1 MNLVIVESPAK
12 AKTIN
17 KYLGDDYI
25 VLASYGHIRDLPSKN
40 GSVDPENDFKM
51 EWEVDSFSKKYLKD
65 ITDAAKNSSKIIL
78 ATDPDREGEAIAW
91 HVKEYLNEKK
101 LIKDKHVE
109 RVVFN
114 EITKKAVINGI
125 ENPRQIEPLLVDA
138 YMARRALDYLVGF
151 NISPILWTKL
161 PGSKS
166 AGRVQ
171 SVALKLITEREHEI
185 ELFNPQE
192 FWTLSVKFTD
202 NNKNQ
207 LLSSITQLDGSK
219 IEKFSFKD
227 KAEIDKAIKD
237 FKSKKFIIT
246 DISSKVVNRNP
257 LGPFTTSTLQQV
269 ASGKLGFGASRTMQ
283 IAQKLYQG
291 IEIEGETIGLITY
304 MRTDGTNLSSDAI
317 DSFRSYI
324 KNEFGKEYLPETSI
338 NYTGKKAKNAQEA
351 HEAIRPTDIM
361 RTPDIIKKYLS
372 PDQNKLYDLIWCRAL
387 SSQMETAKFDRNTIT
402 ISTEDNQ
409 TKCKASGSVIKFDG
423 FLKILKDN
431 KKDEDEEILPK
442 MTKGPVNIEAL
453 LDEQHFTQPPPRYS
467 EASLVKKL
475 EELGIGRPS
484 TYASIIS
491 VISTRGYAE
500 AINKRFHPTDRG
512 KLISAFLE
520 KLFSKYVDYNFT
532 ASLENQL
539 DEITTGKE
547 GWLKVL
553 EMFWKDFNQ
562 NVSAVKEK
570 RTREVLDLLNE
581 SLGSLI
587 FERGKDG
594 NVDRNCKLCDTGS
607 LSLKN
612 SFRGG
617 AFIGCS
623 NYPDCKFTRPLSK
636 AKAAAQSQLAEPK
649 FIGKHD
655 NGNDMFLKNGR
666 FGPYIQY
673 EKNEEIAEKI
683 IESKKKKKKK
693 KKNDKPDNNFK
704 NVSIP
709 KGVTLES
716 VDLDRAKFLCSL
728 PKILG
733 INPENQKDIILNSG
747 RFGPYLKCENKSARI
762 ENVEEIFSIGLNRAI
777 SLIAEAKPGRMS
789 SSIIKDLGEHP
800 EDKKPVRIMKGQY
813 GPYIKY
819 KSLNATIPEEKD
831 PLEINMEEALI
842 LIEKR
847 KEYDKTKKIKNEEK
861 NEKINNIDYVFKYSF
876 MFIY

>member
-17 KYLGDDYI
+17 KYLGDKYK

-40 GSVDPENDFKM
+40 GSVDPDQDFKM
-51 EWEVDSFSKKYLKD
+51 EWEVDSFSKKYLKE
-65 ITDAAKNSSKIIL
+65 ITDAAKESSKIIL

-101 LIKDKHVE
+101 LLKDKEIE

-114 EITKKAVINGI
+114 EITKKAVIHGI

-185 ELFNPQE
+185 ESFKPEE
-192 FWTLSVKFTD
+192 FWTLSVKFVDKKKQNITA
-202 NNKNQ
+202 
-207 LLSSITQLDGSK
+207 SITQLDNNK
-219 IEKFSFKD
+219 IEKFSFKN
-227 KAEIDKAIKD
+227 KEEINKAISNIKN
-237 FKSKKFIIT
+237 KKFQIS

-257 LGPFTTSTLQQV
+257 SGPFTTSTLQQT
-269 ASGKLGFGASRTMQ
+269 ASSRLGFGASRTMQ

-291 IEIEGETIGLITY
+291 IDIEGETIGLITY
-304 MRTDGTNLSSDAI
+304 MRTDGTNLSADAVT
-317 DSFRSYI
+317 SFRNYI
-324 KNEFGKEYLPETSI
+324 QNDLGKEYLPQNPL
-338 NYTGKKAKNAQEA
+338 NYSGKKAKNAQEA
-351 HEAIRPTDIM
+351 HEAIRPTDIT
-361 RTPDIIKKYLS
+361 RTPEIIKKYLS
-372 PDQNKLYDLIWCRAL
+372 SDQNKLYDLIWSRAL
-387 SSQMETAKFDRNTIT
+387 SSQMESAKFDRNTIT
-402 ISTEDNQ
+402 ITSENNDTI
-409 TKCKASGSVIKFDG
+409 CKASGSVLKFDG
-423 FLKILKDN
+423 FLKIYKNINKDD
-431 KKDEDEEILPK
+431 DESILPE
-442 MTKGPVNIEAL
+442 MSKGPINIEAL
-453 LDEQHFTQPPPRYS
+453 LDEQHYTQPPPRYS

-491 VISTRGYAE
+491 TIANRGYAE
-500 AINKRFHPTDRG
+500 ILNKRFFPTDRG

-520 KLFSKYVDYNFT
+520 KLFSRYVDYNFT
-532 ASLENQL
+532 AGLEDQL
-539 DEITTGKE
+539 DEITSGKE
-547 GWLKVL
+547 SWIKVL
-553 EMFWKDFNQ
+553 ELFWKDFNN
-562 NVSAVKEK
+562 NVSEVKEK

-581 SLGSLI
+581 SLGSLV
-587 FERGKDG
+587 FDKDKEG
-594 NVDRNCKLCDTGS
+594 NIVRKCQLCDSGT

-623 NYPDCKFTRPLSK
+623 NYPECKFTRPLSK
-636 AKAAAQSQLAEPK
+636 AKAAAQAQLAEPK
-649 FIGKHD
+649 LIGKHE
-655 NGNDMFLKNGR
+655 NGNDIYLKNGR
-666 FGPYIQY
+666 FGPYLQY
-673 EKNEEIAEKI
+673 EINPDDLKVEKTP
-683 IESKKKKKKK
+683 KKKKKTKK
-693 KKNDKPDNNFK
+693 SKSDVNELLK

-709 KGVTLES
+709 KGLELENI
-716 VDLDRAKFLCSL
+716 DLEKAKFLCSL
-728 PKILG
+728 PKSLG
-733 INPENQKDIILNSG
+733 INPDNQKEITLNTG
-747 RFGPYLKCENKSARI
+747 RFGPYLKCENKSARL
-762 ENVEEIFSIGLNRAI
+762 ENIEEIFSIGLNRAI
-777 SLIAEAKPGRMS
+777 TMIAEAKPGRIS
-789 SSIIKDLGEHP
+789 SSMIKDLGEHP

-831 PLEINMEEALI
+831 PVELTMEEALI

-847 KEYDKTKKIKNEEK
+847 REYDRNKRKSKK
-861 NEKINNIDYVFKYSF
+861 
-876 MFIY
+876 

>member
-17 KYLGDDYI
+17 KYLGKEYI

-40 GSVDPENDFKM
+40 GSVDPDNNFKM
-51 EWEVDSFSKKYLKD
+51 IWEIDSFSKKYLKE
-65 ITDAAKNSSKIIL
+65 ITEAAKGSSKIIL

-91 HVKEYLNEKK
+91 HVKEFLNEKK
-101 LIKDKHVE
+101 ILKGKSVE

-114 EITKKAVINGI
+114 EITKKAVVNGI
-125 ENPRQIEPLLVDA
+125 DNPRQIEPLLVNA

-185 ELFNPQE
+185 ELFKPRE
-192 FWTLSVKFTD
+192 FWSLNVKFND
-202 NNKNQ
+202 KNNNIIVANINQ
-207 LLSSITQLDGSK
+207 LNGKK
-219 IEKFSFKD
+219 IEKFSFQNKLEVN
-227 KAEIDKAIKD
+227 KAVDEIKN
-237 FKSKKFIIT
+237 KKFN
-246 DISSKVVNRNP
+246 ISNISTKIVKRHP
-257 LGPFTTSTLQQV
+257 PGPFTTSTLQQV
-269 ASGKLGFGASRTMQ
+269 SSGKLSFGASRTMQ
-283 IAQKLYQG
+283 IAQRLYQG

-304 MRTDGTNLSSDAI
+304 IRTDGTNISADAVTT
-317 DSFRSYI
+317 FRNYTGD
-324 KNEFGKEYLPETSI
+324 NFGENYLPEKPL
-338 NYTGKKAKNAQEA
+338 NYSGKKAKNAQEA
-351 HEAIRPTDIM
+351 HEAIRPTDII
-361 RTPDIIKKYLS
+361 RSPNNIKKYLS
-372 PDQNKLYDLIWCRAL
+372 ADQYKLYNLIWCRAL
-387 SSQMETAKFDRNTIT
+387 SSQMESAKFDRNTIT
-402 ISTEDNQ
+402 INSDDNN
-409 TKCKASGSVIKFDG
+409 TILKVSGSIIKFDG
-423 FLKILKDN
+423 FLKLY
-431 KKDEDEEILPK
+431 KDEKEDDKDKILPE
-442 MTKGPVNIEAL
+442 MSIGSIFINDFI
-453 LDEQHFTQPPPRYS
+453 DEQHFTQPPPRYS

-500 AINKRFHPTDRG
+500 TVNKRFYPTDRG

-532 ASLENQL
+532 ASLEDQL
-539 DEITTGKE
+539 DNITSGKE
-547 GWLKVL
+547 SWIDVL
-553 EMFWKDFNQ
+553 NEFWKDFNE
-562 NVSAVKEK
+562 NVSSVKEK
-570 RTREVLDLLNE
+570 RTREVLDLLND
-581 SLGSLI
+581 SLGNLV
-587 FERGKDG
+587 FESDKDG
-594 NVDRNCKLCDTGS
+594 NIDRKCKLCNEGL

-636 AKAAAQSQLAEPK
+636 VKAAQQANLAEPK
-649 FIGKHD
+649 LIGKHD
-655 NGNDMFLKNGR
+655 NGNDLFLKNGR

-673 EKNEEIAEKI
+673 EKIEEIKVE
-683 IESKKKKKKK
+683 EPKKKSRKRKVKE
-693 KKNDKPDNNFK
+693 NNNIK

-709 KGVTLES
+709 KGIS
-716 VDLDRAKFLCSL
+716 IDSIDLNKAKFLCSL
-728 PKILG
+728 PKSLG
-733 INPENQKDIILNSG
+733 INPDNNKEILLNSG
-747 RFGPYLKCENKSARI
+747 RFGPYLKCENKSARL

-777 SLIAEAKPGRMS
+777 TLIAEAKPGRMS
-789 SSIIKDLGEHP
+789 SSIIKELGEHP

-831 PLEINMEEALI
+831 PIEITMEEALI

-847 KEYDKTKKIKNEEK
+847 KEYDKSKKKK
-861 NEKINNIDYVFKYSF
+861 GRK
-876 MFIY
+876 

>member
-17 KYLGDDYI
+17 KYLGDNYK

-40 GSVDPENDFKM
+40 GSVDPEKDFKM
-51 EWEVDSFSKKYLKD
+51 EWEVDSFSKKYLKE
-65 ITDAAKNSSKIIL
+65 ITDAAKDSSKIIL

-101 LIKDKHVE
+101 LLKDKEIE

-114 EITKKAVINGI
+114 EITKKAVIHGI

-185 ELFNPQE
+185 ESFNPEE
-192 FWTLSVKFTD
+192 FWTLSVKFAND
-202 NNKNQ
+202 NNQ
-207 LLSSITQLDGSK
+207 YITASITQLDNNK
-219 IEKFSFKD
+219 IEKFSFKN
-227 KAEIDKAIKD
+227 KEEINNAISIINKQN
-237 FKSKKFIIT
+237 FSIT
-246 DISSKVVNRNP
+246 DISSKIVSRNP
-257 LGPFTTSTLQQV
+257 SGPFTTSTLQQT
-269 ASGKLGFGASRTMQ
+269 ASSRLGFGASRTMQ

-291 IEIEGETIGLITY
+291 IEIDGETIGLITY
-304 MRTDGTNLSSDAI
+304 MRTDGTNLSKDAI
-317 DSFRSYI
+317 STFRNYI
-324 KNEFGKEYLPETSI
+324 KENIGNEYLPENSL
-338 NYTGKKAKNAQEA
+338 NYSGKKAKNAQEA
-351 HEAIRPTDIM
+351 HEAIRPTDII
-361 RTPDIIKKYLS
+361 RTPQSVKKYLS
-372 PDQNKLYDLIWCRAL
+372 TDQNKLYDLIWSRAL

-402 ISTEDNQ
+402 ITSNNNETI
-409 TKCKASGSVIKFDG
+409 CRASGSVLKFDG
-423 FLKILKDN
+423 FLKIYSTPNKDD
-431 KKDEDEEILPK
+431 DENILPK
-442 MTKGPVNIEAL
+442 MSKGLVKVESLI
-453 LDEQHFTQPPPRYS
+453 DEQHYTQPPPRYS

-491 VISTRGYAE
+491 TVANRGYAE
-500 AINKRFHPTDRG
+500 ILNKRFFPTDRG

-532 ASLENQL
+532 AGLEDQL

-547 GWLKVL
+547 TWIKVL
-553 EMFWKDFNQ
+553 ELFWKDFNN
-562 NVSAVKEK
+562 NVAEVKEK

-581 SLGSLI
+581 SLCDLI
-587 FERGKDG
+587 FDKDKDG
-594 NVDRNCKLCDTGS
+594 SIVRKCQICSSGT

-623 NYPDCKFTRPLSK
+623 NYPECKFTRPLSK
-636 AKAAAQSQLAEPK
+636 AKAAAQAQLAEPK
-649 FIGKHD
+649 FIGKHE
-655 NGNDMFLKNGR
+655 NGNDIYLKNGR
-666 FGPYIQY
+666 FGPYLQY
-673 EKNEEIAEKI
+673 ERILNDEEIEKT
-683 IESKKKKKKK
+683 KKKRKKV
-693 KKNDKPDNNFK
+693 KKNKSDVSELLK
-704 NVSIP
+704 NISIP
-709 KGVTLES
+709 KGLELKNI
-716 VDLDRAKFLCSL
+716 DLNKAQFLCSL
-728 PKILG
+728 PKSLG
-733 INPENQKDIILNSG
+733 INPENQKEITLNTG

-762 ENVEEIFSIGLNRAI
+762 ENIEEIFSIGLNRAI
-777 SLIAEAKPGRMS
+777 TLIAEAKPGRMS

-800 EDKKPVRIMKGQY
+800 EDKKPVRVMKGQY

-831 PLEINMEEALI
+831 PTELTMEEALI

-847 KEYDKTKKIKNEEK
+847 KEYDKSKKNKK
-861 NEKINNIDYVFKYSF
+861 KKK
-876 MFIY
+876 

>member
-17 KYLGDDYI
+17 KYLGDNYK

-40 GSVDPENDFKM
+40 GSVDPDQDFKM
-51 EWEVDSFSKKYLKD
+51 EWEIDSFSKKYLKE
-65 ITDAAKNSSKIIL
+65 ITDAAKDSSKIIL

-101 LIKDKHVE
+101 LLKDKEIE

-114 EITKKAVINGI
+114 EITKKAVIHGI

-185 ELFNPQE
+185 ESFKPEE
-192 FWTLSVKFTD
+192 FWTLSVKFRDEKNQNILASISQLD
-202 NNKNQ
+202 NNKV
-207 LLSSITQLDGSK
+207 
-219 IEKFSFKD
+219 EKFSFRNKD
-227 KAEIDKAIKD
+227 EINKAI
-237 FKSKKFIIT
+237 SSINQKKFNIT

-257 LGPFTTSTLQQV
+257 SGPFTTSTLQQT
-269 ASGKLGFGASRTMQ
+269 ASSRLGFGASRTMQ

-291 IEIEGETIGLITY
+291 VDIEGETIGLITY
-304 MRTDGTNLSSDAI
+304 MRTDGTNLSKDAVVA
-317 DSFRSYI
+317 FRDYI
-324 KNEFGKEYLPETSI
+324 KKEIGNEYLPESAL
-338 NYTGKKAKNAQEA
+338 NYSGKKAKNAQEA
-351 HEAIRPTDIM
+351 HEAIRPTDII
-361 RTPDIIKKYLS
+361 RTPQSVKKYLS
-372 PDQNKLYDLIWCRAL
+372 TDQNKLYDLIWSRAL
-387 SSQMETAKFDRNTIT
+387 SSQMQSAKFDRNTIT
-402 ISTEDNQ
+402 ITSNNNDTV
-409 TKCKASGSVIKFDG
+409 CKASGSVLKFDG
-423 FLKILKDN
+423 FLKIYNNQGKDD
-431 KKDEDEEILPK
+431 DENILPSVS
-442 MTKGPVNIEAL
+442 KGLVNIESL
-453 LDEQHFTQPPPRYS
+453 IDEQHFTQPPPRYS

-491 VISTRGYAE
+491 TIANRGYAE
-500 AINKRFHPTDRG
+500 ILNKRFFPTDRG

-532 ASLENQL
+532 AGLEDQL

-547 GWLKVL
+547 SWIKVL
-553 EMFWKDFNQ
+553 ELFWKDFNN
-562 NVSAVKEK
+562 NVSEVKEK
-570 RTREVLDLLNE
+570 RTREVLDLLND
-581 SLGSLI
+581 SLGDLV
-587 FERGKDG
+587 FDKDDKG
-594 NVDRNCKLCDTGS
+594 NIVRKCQLCNSGT

-623 NYPDCKFTRPLSK
+623 NYPECKFTRPLSK
-636 AKAAAQSQLAEPK
+636 AKAAAQAQLAEPK
-649 FIGKHD
+649 FIGKHE
-655 NGNDMFLKNGR
+655 NGNDIYLKNGR
-666 FGPYIQY
+666 FGPYLQY
-673 EKNEEIAEKI
+673 EKIPEDIEVEKTP
-683 IESKKKKKKK
+683 KKKRKTKKPKSDV
-693 KKNDKPDNNFK
+693 NELLK

-709 KGVTLES
+709 KGLELDS
-716 VDLDRAKFLCSL
+716 IDLEKAQFLCSL
-728 PKILG
+728 PKSLG
-733 INPENQKDIILNSG
+733 INPDNQKEITLNTG

-762 ENVEEIFSIGLNRAI
+762 ENIEEIFSIGLNRAVT
-777 SLIAEAKPGRMS
+777 LIAEAKPGRMS
-789 SSIIKDLGEHP
+789 SSMIKDLGEHP

-831 PLEINMEEALI
+831 PTELTMEEALI

-847 KEYDKTKKIKNEEK
+847 REYDKTKKKK
-861 NEKINNIDYVFKYSF
+861 KKK
-876 MFIY
+876 

>member
-17 KYLGDDYI
+17 KYLGDNYI

-40 GSVDPENDFKM
+40 GSVDPEQNFKM
-51 EWEVDSFSKKYLKD
+51 EWEVDSFSKKYLKE
-65 ITDAAKNSSKIIL
+65 ITDAAKESSKIIL

-101 LIKDKHVE
+101 LLKDKEIE

-114 EITKKAVINGI
+114 EITKKAVIHGI

-171 SVALKLITEREHEI
+171 SVALKLITEREHSI
-185 ELFNPQE
+185 ESFNPDE

-202 NNKNQ
+202 KNKQ
-207 LLSSITQLDGSK
+207 HITASISQLDGNK
-219 IEKFSFKD
+219 IEKFSFKNKED
-227 KAEIDKAIKD
+227 IDKAILNIKNKQ
-237 FKSKKFIIT
+237 FGIT
-246 DISSKVVNRNP
+246 DISSKVISRNP
-257 LGPFTTSTLQQV
+257 SGPFTTSTLQQT
-269 ASGKLGFGASRTMQ
+269 ASSRLGFGASRTMQ

-291 IEIEGETIGLITY
+291 IDIEGETIGLITY
-304 MRTDGTNLSSDAI
+304 MRTDGTNLSKDAV

-324 KNEFGKEYLPETSI
+324 EKDLGKEYLPDEAL
-338 NYTGKKAKNAQEA
+338 NYSGKKAKNAQEA
-351 HEAIRPTDIM
+351 HEAIRPTDII
-361 RTPDIIKKYLS
+361 RTPQSIKKYLS
-372 PDQNKLYDLIWCRAL
+372 PDQNKMYDLIWSRAL
-387 SSQMETAKFDRNTIT
+387 SSQMASAKFDRNTIT
-402 ISTEDNQ
+402 ITSDDNE
-409 TKCKASGSVIKFDG
+409 TICKTSGSVLKFDG
-423 FLKILKDN
+423 FLKIYNTPNKDD
-431 KKDEDEEILPK
+431 DEGILPE
-442 MTKGPVNIEAL
+442 MAKGPINIEAL

-491 VISTRGYAE
+491 TIANRGYAE
-500 AINKRFHPTDRG
+500 ILNKRFFPTDRG

-532 ASLENQL
+532 AGLEDQL

-547 GWLKVL
+547 SWIKVL
-553 EMFWKDFNQ
+553 EMFWKDFNN
-562 NVSAVKEK
+562 NVSEVKEK
-570 RTREVLDLLNE
+570 RTREVLDLLND
-581 SLGSLI
+581 SLGDLV
-587 FERGKDG
+587 FDKDNDG
-594 NVDRNCKLCDTGS
+594 NVVRKCQLCSSGT

-636 AKAAAQSQLAEPK
+636 AKAAAQAQLAEPK
-649 FIGKHD
+649 FIGKHN
-655 NGNDMFLKNGR
+655 NGNDIFLKNGR
-666 FGPYIQY
+666 FGPYLQY
-673 EKNEEIAEKI
+673 EKILEEIEIEKTA
-683 IESKKKKKKK
+683 KKKRKTKKTKSDV
-693 KKNDKPDNNFK
+693 NELLK

-709 KGVTLES
+709 KGLELDS
-716 VDLDRAKFLCSL
+716 IDLEKAQFLCSL

-733 INPENQKDIILNSG
+733 INPENQKDITLNTG

-762 ENVEEIFSIGLNRAI
+762 ENIEEIFSIGLNRAI
-777 SLIAEAKPGRMS
+777 TLIAEAKPGRMS

-800 EDKKPVRIMKGQY
+800 EDKKPVRVMKGQY

-831 PLEINMEEALI
+831 PTELTMEEALI

-847 KEYDKTKKIKNEEK
+847 KEYDKSKKSKK
-861 NEKINNIDYVFKYSF
+861 RKLK
-876 MFIY
+876 

>member
-17 KYLGDDYI
+17 KYLGDNYT

-40 GSVDPENDFKM
+40 GSVDPNNGFQMK
-51 EWEVDSFSKKYLKD
+51 WEVDSFSRKYLKE
-65 ITDAAKNSSKIIL
+65 IADAAKDSTKIIL

-101 LIKDKHVE
+101 LLKDKEIE

-114 EITKKAVINGI
+114 EITKKAVIHGI

-185 ELFNPQE
+185 ESFKPEE
-192 FWTLSVKFTD
+192 FWTLSVKFIDEKNQSITASISQLD
-202 NNKNQ
+202 NN
-207 LLSSITQLDGSK
+207 K
-219 IEKFSFKD
+219 IEKFSFRNKD
-227 KAEIDKAIKD
+227 EINKGILNINK
-237 FKSKKFIIT
+237 KKFSIT

-257 LGPFTTSTLQQV
+257 SGPFTTSTLQQT
-269 ASGKLGFGASRTMQ
+269 ASSRLGFGASRTMQ

-304 MRTDGTNLSSDAI
+304 MRTDGTNLSKDAI
-317 DSFRSYI
+317 SDFRRYI
-324 KNEFGKEYLPETSI
+324 EKEIGNEYLPENAL
-338 NYTGKKAKNAQEA
+338 NYSGKKAKNAQEA
-351 HEAIRPTDIM
+351 HEAIRPTDII
-361 RTPDIIKKYLS
+361 RTPQSVKKYLS
-372 PDQNKLYDLIWCRAL
+372 TDQNKLYDLIWCRSL
-387 SSQMETAKFDRNTIT
+387 SSQMESAKFDRNTIT
-402 ISTEDNQ
+402 IMSDNND
-409 TKCKASGSVIKFDG
+409 TVCKASGSVLKFDG
-423 FLKILKDN
+423 FLKIYNNPSKDD
-431 KKDEDEEILPK
+431 DESILPA
-442 MTKGPVNIEAL
+442 MSKGPINIESL
-453 LDEQHFTQPPPRYS
+453 MDEQHFTQPPPRYS

-491 VISTRGYAE
+491 TIANRGYAE
-500 AINKRFHPTDRG
+500 ILNKRFFPTDRG

-532 ASLENQL
+532 AGLEDQL
-539 DEITTGKE
+539 DEITSGKE
-547 GWLKVL
+547 SWIKVL
-553 EMFWKDFNQ
+553 ELFWKDFNN
-562 NVSAVKEK
+562 NVSKVKEK
-570 RTREVLDLLNE
+570 RTREVLDLLND
-581 SLGSLI
+581 SLGALV
-587 FERGKDG
+587 FDKDNKG
-594 NVDRNCKLCDTGS
+594 NIIRKCQLCSSGT

-636 AKAAAQSQLAEPK
+636 SKAAAQAQLAEPK
-649 FIGKHD
+649 FIGKHE
-655 NGNDMFLKNGR
+655 NGNDIYLKNGR
-666 FGPYIQY
+666 FGPYLQY
-673 EKNEEIAEKI
+673 EKILSDLDIEKPA
-683 IESKKKKKKK
+683 KKKKKTKK
-693 KKNDKPDNNFK
+693 TKSDVNELLK

-709 KGVTLES
+709 KGLELES
-716 VDLDRAKFLCSL
+716 IDLDKAQFLCSL
-728 PKILG
+728 PKSLG
-733 INPENQKDIILNSG
+733 INPDNKKEITLNSG
-747 RFGPYLKCENKSARI
+747 RFGPYLKCENKSARL
-762 ENVEEIFSIGLNRAI
+762 ENIEEIFTIGLNRAI
-777 SLIAEAKPGRMS
+777 TLIAEAKPGRIS
-789 SSIIKDLGEHP
+789 SSLIKDLGKHP
-800 EDKKPVRIMKGQY
+800 EDEKPVRIMKGQY

-831 PLEINMEEALI
+831 PVELTMEEALI

-847 KEYDKTKKIKNEEK
+847 KEYDKNKKK
-861 NEKINNIDYVFKYSF
+861 
-876 MFIY
+876 